1 MKEITSNNEHHDNMI
16 GVVNPSDVAPNT
28 SKAYEAD
35 IL

>member
-16 GVVNPSDVAPNT
+16 GVVNPSNVAPNT
-28 SKAYEAD
+28 LKADEAD